1 METMNKTEYFETD
14 ELQKK
19 IAGLRKNYNEL
30 SETWNKLSTHIN
42 NSYNN
47 RSKMQ
52 DVIQSLERSVEYI
65 ENSEAEY

>member
-1 METMNKTEYFETD
+1 M
-14 ELQKK
+14 
-19 IAGLRKNYNEL
+19 